1 MAIYRFNITRKVE
14 QYMDVAI
21 NANSKEEAKKMV
33 AEIIENGS
41 CPNVNITKKD
51 ICDEM
56 NKRLGKYSYPND
68 YTLRDPDYN
77 SFDNE
82 IEYLND
88 CASAYV
94 GTRAEEF
101 RLTYTPP
108 VEDKFDVQVLIEE
121 DPKEIP
127 TPPAF
132 NNLDSVKLHAT
143 ATTNAYLELFGLNTE
158 QYVKLKNFF
167 LHDCDGRKTLF
178 EHDRAEGRHDPMNRT
193 RAFIVNSTKLGEASR
208 REFAKRAA
216 ARASANLDA
225 GVAPDDIQSSVIP
238 NPIADHIKQQLMNA
252 LMGNPSVGVHIVDL
266 RDIRG

>member
-1 MAIYRFNITRKVE
+1 MAIYRFNITRKIE

-21 NANSKEEAKKMV
+21 NADSKEEARKMV
-33 AEIIENGS
+33 SKILTDGS

-56 NKRLGKYSYPND
+56 NKRLGKFVYPDD
-68 YTLRDPDYN
+68 YTLRDPNYN

-82 IEYLND
+82 MEYIDD

-108 VEDKFDVQVLIEE
+108 VEDKFDVQVCIE
-121 DPKEIP
+121 DGPKELP

-132 NNLDSVKLHAT
+132 SNLDGVKIHAT
-143 ATTNAYLELFGLNTE
+143 ARTKGYVELFGLNTQ
-158 QYVKLKNFF
+158 QYVKLKIFF
-167 LHDCDGRKTLF
+167 LNYCEGHKAVFNPELT
-178 EHDRAEGRHDPMNRT
+178 EGRHDPMNRT
-193 RAFIVNSTKLGEASR
+193 RAFVVNSTKLGEASR
-208 REFAKRAA
+208 KELAKRV
-216 ARASANLDA
+216 ARADVGPGPRDLDM
-225 GVAPDDIQSSVIP
+225 PCP
-238 NPIADHIKQQLMNA
+238 NPNRIKEQLMNA
-252 LMGNPSVGVHIVDL
+252 LMGRPSVGVHIVDL

>member
-1 MAIYRFNITRKVE
+1 MAIYRFSITRKVE

-21 NANSKEEAKKMV
+21 NADSKEEAKKMV
-33 AEIIENGS
+33 TKIIDEGS

-56 NKRLGKYSYPND
+56 NKRLGKYVYPDD
-68 YTLRDPDYN
+68 YTLRDPGYN
-77 SFDNE
+77 SFDSE
-82 IEYLND
+82 MEYIDD

-108 VEDKFDVQVLIEE
+108 EDKFDVQVLIEE

-132 NNLDSVKLHAT
+132 NNLDGVKLHAT
-143 ATTNAYLELFGLNTE
+143 ATTKAYLELFGLNTP

-167 LHDCDGRKTLF
+167 LHDCDGHKILF
-178 EHDRAEGRHDPMNRT
+178 NPTITEGRHDPMNRT
-193 RAFIVNSTKLGEASR
+193 RAFVVNSDKLGDASR
-208 REFAKRAA
+208 RELAKRV
-216 ARASANLDA
+216 ARADVEPSIQA
-225 GVAPDDIQSSVIP
+225 GVLP
-238 NPIADHIKQQLMNA
+238 NQIKEQLMNA
-252 LMGNPSVGVHIVDL
+252 LMGRPSVGVHIVDL